1 MDCKSK
7 VQRLVYSRLV
17 GAVNRR
23 KSKVALGVC
32 LLKLRSRLPSAL
44 FCAFCLGIATA
55 HAQGYP
61 TKPIRLIVPFP
72 PGGQTDVVARIMAQK
87 MSEAFGQQVVVD
99 NRTGAG
105 GTIGAELGIKAA
117 ADGYTMLQIS
127 TSYTSSAALYKLTYD
142 PLADMTPV
150 IMLGEIANM
159 VTVNPKGAF
168 KTVSELITYAKANPG
183 KINFGSGGTGSGNH
197 LATEQFMQMTGI
209 RMTHIP
215 YKGSTAGVADLIS
228 GQLQLIF
235 SGLTGMI
242 PHHKANRVRGIA
254 VTSAKRSNAVPDLP
268 TVGETVPGYVSVS
281 WSAIIGPK
289 GLPKEVVAR
298 WNKEANRILQQPDVK
313 EKMTVTGLDVV
324 GGTPADLR
332 KTISTDI
339 TNWKK
344 VVKTANIQLGG

>member
-1 MDCKSK
+1 MGTG
-7 VQRLVYSRLV
+7 RLMT
-17 GAVNRR
+17 AM
-23 KSKVALGVC
+23 VAM
-32 LLKLRSRLPSAL
+32 LLA
-44 FCAFCLGIATA
+44 AGGA
-55 HAQGYP
+55 HAQQNYP
-61 TKPIRLIVPFP
+61 TKPIRMIVPFP

-105 GTIGAELGIKAA
+105 GTIGAELGIKAP
-117 ADGYTMLQIS
+117 ADGYTMIQIS
-127 TSYTSSAALYKLTYD
+127 TSYTSSAALYKLNYD

-159 VTVNPKGAF
+159 VTVNPKGSF
-168 KTVSELITYAKANPG
+168 KTVSELIAHAKANPG

-209 RMTHIP
+209 RMTHVP

-242 PHHKANRVRGIA
+242 PHHKAGRVRGIA
-254 VTSAKRSNAVPDLP
+254 VTSAKRSNAMPDLP

-289 GLPKEVVAR
+289 GLSKDVVAR

-313 EKMTVTGLDVV
+313 EKMTTTGLDVV
-324 GGTPADLR
+324 GGTPAELR
-332 KTISTDI
+332 QTMASDI
-339 TNWKK
+339 TTWKK
-344 VVKTANIQLGG
+344 VVKAANIQIGG

>member
-1 MDCKSK
+1 MAYA
-7 VQRLVYSRLV
+7 RLMIAMLALLAAG
-17 GAVNRR
+17 GAQ
-23 KSKVALGVC
+23 AQQ
-32 LLKLRSRLPSAL
+32 
-44 FCAFCLGIATA
+44 
-55 HAQGYP
+55 QGYP
-61 TKPIRLIVPFP
+61 TKPVRMIVPFP

-105 GTIGAELGIKAA
+105 GTIGAELGIKANP
-117 ADGYTMLQIS
+117 DGYTMLQIS

-150 IMLGEIANM
+150 VMLGEIANM

-168 KTVSELITYAKANPG
+168 KTVKELIAYAKANPG

-209 RMTHIP
+209 KMTHVP

-242 PHHKANRVRGIA
+242 PHHKAGRVRGIA
-254 VTSAKRSNAVPDLP
+254 VTSAKRSAAMPDLP
-268 TVGETVPGYVSVS
+268 TVGESVPGYVSVS

-313 EKMTVTGLDVV
+313 EKLTVTGLDVV

-332 KTISTDI
+332 KTMASDI
-339 TNWKK
+339 ATWKK
-344 VVKTANIQLGG
+344 VVKAANIQLGG